1 MSHYLLKFKGT
12 YRIRPEL
19 DETTHDIP
27 RDAKGNIAEGYDD
40 LYIDCRYGNKIYMY
54 GHDVNKRAI
63 LTAYIPSIGRGRN
76 IKKALNEANIH
87 YDNYIETDEEV
98 LFNFKS
104 KDISVIADL
113 LKAKTAGA
121 DISPFSIKNL
131 PTNKNVEIPL
141 EEIERYKEIVSAV
154 KQNDLLLIHKI
165 TNEFLDSKVQKKY
178 KKYDKNFDIRKD
190 IRKNML
196 ARQVKEYIFL
206 KEMWEEYLKYLAIEI
221 DKFYKGA

>member
-1 MSHYLLKFKGT
+1 MSHYLMKYKGT
-12 YRIRPEL
+12 YRVKPEL
-19 DETTHDIP
+19 DMNTHDIP
-27 RDAKGNIAEGYDD
+27 RDANGDIADGWDD

-76 IKKALNEANIH
+76 IKKALDEANIH

-104 KDISVIADL
+104 KDVSVIADL

-206 KEMWEEYLKYLAIEI
+206 KEMWEEYLKYLATEI